1 MRRPLIAGATAL
13 ATTLALSS
21 PASADHFLPES
32 ATYDGKPNHG
42 GEIHFK
48 VRNRRVV
55 KITGK
60 LPLPKGQECQYGD
73 DRRIPLRIE
82 QDDPIEDGP
91 FKIVAEQRVNPG
103 TPVWRKLKLRMTG
116 QFSSDAERA
125 TGKLNAKVWDYQ
137 GKCETRDGLKWYLQ
151 RRR

>member
-1 MRRPLIAGATAL
+1 MRRSLIAGATAL
-13 ATTLALSS
+13 ATTLVMTT
-21 PASADHFLPES
+21 PASADHFLPEK

-42 GEIHFK
+42 GEIHFR

-60 LPLPKGQECQYGD
+60 LPLPEGQECQYAD
-73 DRRIPLRIE
+73 DRRIPVRID

-91 FKIVAEQRVNPG
+91 FKIIAIQRVNPG
-103 TPVWRKLKLRMTG
+103 TPAWRKLKLRMTG
-116 QFSSDAERA
+116 QFDSSAERA
-125 TGKLNAKVWDYQ
+125 TGKLRAKVYDAE
-137 GKCETRDGLKWYLQ
+137 GKCETRDDLSWYLQ